1 MSDDRS
7 TDDLREIVSQRI
19 KSLVLEMEEADW
31 SAKDVI
37 DSVSD
42 VIGAEWLPKFQALEE
57 ASRATPKNF
66 ISDGNEG

>member
-1 MSDDRS
+1 MSDDRP

-19 KSLVLEMEEADW
+19 KSLVLEMEDADW

-37 DSVSD
+37 DAVSD
-42 VIGAEWLPKFQALEE
+42 VIGAEWLPKFKALEE